1 MRLRLLLAVILAGCA
16 SVKPPSATSAVNVT
30 VVAKSPLKQADADLF
45 RKITQDY
52 IHRYGRNGRA
62 LTVAITLGE
71 YAQSLSGRDASSNG
85 YWFVDSSY
93 SVQSGHAVP
102 LVGGMT
108 AAEVG
113 FIPMVGG
120 GGGGGGYSSPVYFG
134 GVLKATYTITD
145 SSGKVLESR
154 LLPLVPLPYITP
166 FLATRLQD
174 FHDAGMYIAKRV
186 AKMQ

>member
-1 MRLRLLLAVILAGCA
+1 MRVPLLLALVLAGCA
-16 SVKPPSATSAVNVT
+16 SVKPPGGASAVNVI
-30 VVAKSPLKQADADLF
+30 VVAKSPVKQGDADLF
-45 RKITQDY
+45 RKITEDY
-52 IHRYGRNGRA
+52 IHRYAHDGRP
-62 LTVAITLGE
+62 LTVSITLSE
-71 YAQSLSGRDASSNG
+71 YLQSLLGRDASSNG

-93 SVQSGHAVP
+93 SAQSGHAVP

-120 GGGGGGYSSPVYFG
+120 GSGGGYSSPVYFG
-134 GVLKATYTITD
+134 GVLTAKYSITD

-154 LLPLVPLPYITP
+154 LLPLIPLPYLTP